1 MKNNFLLKI
10 SLIFFLLY
18 THISVSDEFDLKSE
32 NLNILENGDV
42 IELNGNVEVNSLD
55 GLIIYGDKS
64 TLNKKINSLIVNGNV
79 KLVDENRNII
89 INSNYLKYDKDK
101 ELIFSK
107 GKTNVELDNGYTISS
122 ENIFFDRQN
131 MIVYSDFKT
140 FLEKKDKNYFEF
152 KNFKYNLVSKIANVT
167 NLLMLD
173 KNENKFIID
182 NATLDINKEEIF
194 GNDGKLFFEKS
205 SFGNVENDPRLLGE
219 TLKEN
224 PENTIIKNG
233 FFTTCKFRE
242 GDKCP
247 PWIIK
252 ADEVKH
258 NKKEKKIEYKNAWLN
273 IYDFPVMYFPKFHH
287 PDPTVDRQS
296 GFLIPRLNSSN
307 VFGSSIQIPYYKVLS
322 DNKDYTISPRLF
334 FDDKLM
340 FQTEFRQA
348 NEKSDIIFDHGF
360 LREDQSTNS
369 YFFSNYK
376 KVMDN
381 ETLSF
386 NLETVSNKNY
396 LKKYDVNSQL
406 VHDNS
411 TLNSYLSYEKN
422 FNNQYFYTS
431 IESFEDLTVNDSDSY
446 EYVFPRYLYR
456 KDMYHSDG
464 YINLQSKGFQKKYK
478 TNKYD
483 GMIINDLNFTS
494 YEKLFKNKTLNNFTI
509 NLKNVNSDGSK
520 SENLKEGADNKLL
533 AQYIFNSRLPM
544 KKKSK
549 NFDSYLTPKFSFR
562 FSPTETKNIKSN
574 DLRVG
579 YANIF
584 SDNRLG
590 IDDALEGGESIT
602 ISTDYSIRDNNDY
615 EKLNFSI
622 GQIFRLNEN
631 DDLPEV
637 SSIGNKRSDLIGKF
651 KFFPNDIM
659 NFNYSFS
666 ADKDLKDVNYNF
678 IETSV
683 SYKNLFSS
691 FEIFNSSNIIE
702 DKSYISNK
710 TNYRFNKNNSVGFAT
725 NKNLEKDLTEYYD
738 LIYQYENDCLVAALE
753 YKKTYY
759 SDVDLSPE
767 ENIFLTIKI
776 VPFGKINTP
785 KVN

>member
-1 MKNNFLLKI
+1 MI
-10 SLIFFLLY
+10 A
-18 THISVSDEFDLKSE
+18 
-32 NLNILENGDV
+32 
-42 IELNGNVEVNSLD
+42 
-55 GLIIYGDKS
+55 
-64 TLNKKINSLIVNGNV
+64 IVM
-79 KLVDENRNII
+79 
-89 INSNYLKYDKDK
+89 S
-101 ELIFSK
+101 
-107 GKTNVELDNGYTISS
+107 
-122 ENIFFDRQN
+122 
-131 MIVYSDFKT
+131 M
-140 FLEKKDKNYFEF
+140 
-152 KNFKYNLVSKIANVT
+152 
-167 NLLMLD
+167 
-173 KNENKFIID
+173 
-182 NATLDINKEEIF
+182 
-194 GNDGKLFFEKS
+194 
-205 SFGNVENDPRLLGE
+205 SFQD
-219 TLKEN
+219 
-224 PENTIIKNG
+224 
-233 FFTTCKFRE
+233 
-242 GDKCP
+242 
-247 PWIIK
+247 
-252 ADEVKH
+252 
-258 NKKEKKIEYKNAWLN
+258 
-273 IYDFPVMYFPKFHH
+273 
-287 PDPTVDRQS
+287 
-296 GFLIPRLNSSN
+296 
-307 VFGSSIQIPYYKVLS
+307 
-322 DNKDYTISPRLF
+322 
-334 FDDKLM
+334 
-340 FQTEFRQA
+340 
-348 NEKSDIIFDHGF
+348 
-360 LREDQSTNS
+360 
-369 YFFSNYK
+369 
-376 KVMDN
+376 
-381 ETLSF
+381 
-386 NLETVSNKNY
+386 
-396 LKKYDVNSQL
+396 
-406 VHDNS
+406 
-411 TLNSYLSYEKN
+411 
-422 FNNQYFYTS
+422 
-431 IESFEDLTVNDSDSY
+431 
-446 EYVFPRYLYR
+446 R

-785 KVN
+785 KVK